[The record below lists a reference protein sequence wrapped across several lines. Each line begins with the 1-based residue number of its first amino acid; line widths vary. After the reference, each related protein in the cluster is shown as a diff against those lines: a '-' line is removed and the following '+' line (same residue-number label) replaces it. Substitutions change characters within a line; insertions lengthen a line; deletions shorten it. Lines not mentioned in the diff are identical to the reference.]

1 MDAKARQRRF
11 GRPAGVFFVAFSMAL
26 HCMAGT
32 DAANSQTVEQFYK
45 GKEVRVI
52 ISGAPASDYDMYA
65 RLITRLMTKYLPG
78 NPAFIPQNMVG
89 GGHLTATNYL
99 YNVAAQDG
107 SVIGGTAR
115 NIPYAALLKDPNAR
129 YDPVKFNWLGNPEVS
144 AQICAVIAGVAVQNA
159 EDLFEKELLIGGA
172 GAASTPSQSA
182 LLFSRLLGMKFK
194 LVDGYKSVPDVS
206 LAMMRGEVHS
216 VCQSLNALQGGNLQG
231 WIADGRLKVL
241 FNFEKEPIKGVKGL
255 DAPSIYRFAKTAEQ
269 REILDFYTSGTRLGR
284 PMLAPPNVPAD
295 RVAALRKAFIESVN
309 DPVLREEVAKVGG
322 EVTLVP
328 GDEVQKIVA
337 DIMKTPVEL
346 AQRVEKM
353 TSAK

>member
-1 MDAKARQRRF
+1 MEAKGYCARPGARLRSVAAAAAILVAAT
-11 GRPAGVFFVAFSMAL
+11 GTAGAQQS
-26 HCMAGT
+26 
-32 DAANSQTVEQFYK
+32 VEQFYK
-45 GKEVRVI
+45 GKEVKVI

-78 NPAFIPQNMVG
+78 NPVFVPQNMVG

-99 YNVAAQDG
+99 YNIAPKDG
-107 SVIGGTAR
+107 SVIGSTAR

-129 YDPVKFNWLGNPEVS
+129 FDPVKFHWLGNPEVS
-144 AQICAVIAGVAVQNA
+144 AQICAVIAGVPVQKA
-159 EDLFEKELLIGGA
+159 EDLLDKEMLIGGA

-206 LAMMRGEVHS
+206 LAMMRGEVHA

-231 WIADGRLKVL
+231 WIAAGKLKVL
-241 FNFEKEPIKGVKGL
+241 FNFEKDPIKGVPGL
-255 DAPSIYRFAKTAEQ
+255 DAPSIYKFAKTDEQ
-269 REILDFYTSGTRLGR
+269 RQILDFYTSGTRLGR

-309 DPVLREEVAKVGG
+309 DPVLREEVKKVGG
-322 EVTLVP
+322 EVTLVT
-328 GDEVQKIVA
+328 GDELQKIVEN
-337 DIMKTPVEL
+337 IMATPIEL
-346 AQRVEKM
+346 AQKVEKM
-353 TSAK
+353 TSSKD